1 VGVSIELRALRTRG
15 RDAVTRPEP
24 LAPAE
29 VAEYQRNLDDNLTGQ
44 QQAELRGRDPA
55 AYEAWL
61 NVQLKHVP
69 MPSEQKPDIN
79 GFREGDRVRLV
90 RPFAGEECSFDVGR
104 TGTLL
109 ITDTSPAQIRLA
121 RDGFYEVFVDGADGR
136 LIGVTE
142 GSIEKISGHARVAYD
157 DEYVSVFP
165 ED

>member
-1 VGVSIELRALRTRG
+1 M
-15 RDAVTRPEP
+15 TRPES
-24 LAPAE
+24 LTPAE
-29 VAEYQRNLDDNLTGQ
+29 VTEYKRNLADNLTGQ
-44 QQAELRGRDPA
+44 EQTDLRKRDPEA
-55 AYEAWL
+55 FQAWL
-61 NVQLKHVP
+61 SVQLKHVP

-90 RPFAGEECSFDVGR
+90 RPFEGEQCTFDVGR

-109 ITDTSPAQIRLA
+109 VTDTSPAQIRLA

-142 GSIEKISGHARVAYD
+142 GSIEKTAGRARVVYD
-157 DEYVSVFP
+157 DEYVSIFR